1 MIVYRD
7 KRKLE
12 GPSCPEWIAEW
23 QPVAGHALCH
33 RDTEAGHIVGVGDPL
48 LFRPAARWFEVD
60 QDWEAALVGKEPN
73 PGVLARSVIWCDVR
87 PVQDLAERVW
97 MAPVILTEKGE
108 RAFRVSYG
116 SNWLP
121 SLTPAQERAEKIA
134 KAARDALAG
143 GGANMAV
150 ACQWAAELLCVTYHL
165 HVNVISNLALL
176 DDRLVPE
183 VLGVAAGL
191 PLEVSRGD

>member
-7 KRKLE
+7 RRKLE
-12 GPSCPEWIAEW
+12 GPTCPEWIAEW
-23 QPVAGHALCH
+23 QPVTGHALCH
-33 RDTEAGHIVGVGDPL
+33 RDTEAGHIVGVADPL
-48 LFRPAARWFEVD
+48 LFKPAARWFEVD